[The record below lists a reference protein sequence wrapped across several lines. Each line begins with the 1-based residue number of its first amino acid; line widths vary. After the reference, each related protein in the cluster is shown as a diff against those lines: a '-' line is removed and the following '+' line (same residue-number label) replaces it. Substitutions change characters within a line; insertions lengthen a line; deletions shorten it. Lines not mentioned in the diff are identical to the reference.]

1 LITENKNITAITISL
16 GAFLTPFSITS
27 LNVALPSISR
37 DLSMNT
43 ISMSLTLI
51 SFLLAAS
58 IFLLPFGNIGDNHSR
73 KTVFISGIGI
83 FIIASF
89 ISAVSRTATIL
100 IIARAL
106 CGVGSAMILSNGM
119 PVLIESFPVNERG
132 KILGIYSAFIYV
144 GLALGALVGGFLTQ
158 LLSWRWIFFIILP
171 IGLSVLILSFKLPQP
186 NRRLKRSKFD
196 IVGFVL
202 YAMSLFLI
210 IYGFTTIDKSKNI
223 IYIVIGFLLL
233 LVFIAKQLRSKF
245 PLIDVRIF
253 LTNKTFA
260 MSSLSVLTLYIST
273 FSFPFILSLY
283 LQLIRGFD
291 VRTTGLIL
299 IIQPIFMSVIAPI
312 SGKFSDKIQPRIV
325 ASSGILFII
334 GSFLLFTY
342 LQRWPFIIP
351 ITALSLMGMGF
362 GLFSSP
368 NANAVMSCVDK
379 SIYGVAS
386 ATLSTMRTI
395 GQTMSMALVA
405 LIFSANIR
413 YSNAKVSMHD
423 IKIIFFVSIIITFIS
438 LMFSL
443 LRGKIRRDPSC

>member
-1 LITENKNITAITISL
+1 MTQNKTLTVITISL
-16 GAFLTPFSITS
+16 GTFLIPFSITS

-51 SFLLAAS
+51 SFLLTAS
-58 IFLLPFGNIGDNHSR
+58 IFLLPSGNIGDNYSR

-83 FIIASF
+83 FIFASF
-89 ISAVSRTATIL
+89 ISAVSQTATIL

-106 CGVGSAMILSNGM
+106 CGAGSAMILSNGI
-119 PVLIESFPVNERG
+119 PVLIESFPVNKRG

-144 GLALGALVGGFLTQ
+144 GLALGSIVGGFLTQ
-158 LLSWRWIFFIILP
+158 ILSWRWIFFIILP
-171 IGLSVLILSFKLPQP
+171 IGLGILILSFRLPQSSKQ
-186 NRRLKRSKFD
+186 LKYSKFD
-196 IVGFVL
+196 IIGFIL

-210 IYGFTTIDKSKNI
+210 IYGFVTIDNSKNI
-223 IYIVIGFLLL
+223 IYIIAGFLLL
-233 LVFIAKQLRSKF
+233 IVFIAKQLRSGS

-253 LTNKTFA
+253 LKNKTFA
-260 MSSLSVLTLYIST
+260 LSSLSVLALYIST

-283 LQLIRGFD
+283 LQLIRGFS
-291 VRTTGLIL
+291 VQTTGLIL
-299 IIQPIFMSVIAPI
+299 IIQPVFMSIIAPV
-312 SGKFSDKIQPRIV
+312 SGKLSDKIQPRIV

-334 GSFLLFTY
+334 IGFLLLTY

-351 ITALSLMGMGF
+351 ILVLSLMGIGF

-368 NANAVMSCVDK
+368 NANAVMSCVNK

-386 ATLSTMRTI
+386 ATLSTMRMT

-423 IKIIFFVSIIITFIS
+423 IAIIFSISIAITFIS
-438 LMFSL
+438 LLFSL
-443 LRGKIRRDPSC
+443 LRGKIR